1 MKFTDP
7 IARYLITI
15 VIFAII
21 FIFSKDFSIIFAIG
35 MALAVSLFNLYLM
48 KLYADFWLQKH
59 QN

>member
-21 FIFSKDFSIIFAIG
+21 FIFTKGFSVVFAIG
-35 MALAVSLFNLYLM
+35 MALAGSLFNLYLM
-48 KLYADFWLQKH
+48 KLYADFWMQKH
-59 QN
+59 PN